1 MIEILYLVVFIYTKE
16 LNRLAVFKTMVNV
29 ILILRLVLVVY
40 LHNKLVERVVIAL
53 ACRNWI
59 PAQSRMN
66 LALDAHLLCLNAE
79 FFFLRFIFHCQQL
92 AKLL

>member
-1 MIEILYLVVFIYTKE
+1 
-16 LNRLAVFKTMVNV
+16 
-29 ILILRLVLVVY
+29 
-40 LHNKLVERVVIAL
+40 
-53 ACRNWI
+53 
-59 PAQSRMN
+59 MN